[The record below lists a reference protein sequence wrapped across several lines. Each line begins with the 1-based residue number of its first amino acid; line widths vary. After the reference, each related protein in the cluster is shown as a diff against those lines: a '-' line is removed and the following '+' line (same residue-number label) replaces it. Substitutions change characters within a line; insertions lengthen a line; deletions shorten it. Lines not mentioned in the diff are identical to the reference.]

1 MNDEQRI
8 KEIRNYQEWLVNNV
22 YVFRYGRTGDGAVY
36 LESTRDGG
44 KVICPECNDPIDQVL
59 ELFEPGNV

>member
-22 YVFRYGRTGDGAVY
+22 YVFRYGRMDDGTVC
-36 LESTRDGG
+36 LESPGG
-44 KVICPECNDPIDQVL
+44 CLADEPL
-59 ELFEPGNV
+59 EGV